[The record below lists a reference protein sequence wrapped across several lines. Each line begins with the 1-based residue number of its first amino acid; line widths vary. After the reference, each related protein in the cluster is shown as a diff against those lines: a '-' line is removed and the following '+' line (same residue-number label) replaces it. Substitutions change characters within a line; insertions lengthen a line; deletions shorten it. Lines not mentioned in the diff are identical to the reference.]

1 MMRMYAVPE
10 RAFKNAAKAFLRD
23 PTRPINPLDFFTL
36 KERMV
41 LLFTS
46 ITDVYYE
53 DWLVDCDYD

>member
-1 MMRMYAVPE
+1 MYAVPE

-23 PTRPINPLDFFTL
+23 PIRPINPLDFFTL

-46 ITDVYYE
+46 IADVYYE
-53 DWLVDCDYD
+53 NWLGGKNE